1 MNSLRERDTEKKLV
15 EAVRKAGGL
24 APKFVS
30 PGWDGAPDR
39 LILMPDGMMSFA
51 ELKAPGKKMRPLQM
65 KRKEQLE
72 SLGFRVYCIDGKE
85 KVKGV
90 IDEIRAT

>member
-1 MNSLRERDTEKKLV
+1 MERDIEKHLV
-15 EAVRKAGGL
+15 KAVKDAGGL
-24 APKFVS
+24 ALKFVS

-39 LILMPDGMMSFA
+39 LILMPDEVMCFA
-51 ELKAPGKKMRPLQM
+51 ELKAPGKKMRPLQLR
-65 KRKEQLE
+65 RKEQLE

-85 KVKGV
+85 QIKGV